1 MCIAI
6 RAKVLAL
13 DGITATVER
22 YGERLTVDLT
32 LLADDVAVGDYVIV
46 QARRFAV
53 ERMDAATA
61 AESLRLFDEIIDT
74 LDDATPTA
82 GENR

>member
-1 MCIAI
+1 MCLAI
-6 RAKVLAL
+6 PAKVLSL
-13 DGITATVER
+13 DGMTADVER

-32 LLADDVAVGDYVIV
+32 LLADDVVVGDYVII

-53 ERMDAATA
+53 ERMDAETA

-74 LDDATPTA
+74 LDAADGKP
-82 GENR
+82 R